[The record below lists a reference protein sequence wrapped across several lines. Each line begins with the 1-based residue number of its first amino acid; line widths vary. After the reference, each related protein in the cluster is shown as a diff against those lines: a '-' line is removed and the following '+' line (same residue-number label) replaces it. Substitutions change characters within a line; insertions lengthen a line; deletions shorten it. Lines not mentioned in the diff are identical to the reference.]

1 MFFSGIQAVE
11 AKAEWNFMKLSR
23 LIKSCA
29 FNPSLI
35 AVRGLFVK
43 LQRAAIPMATKFYTV
58 VINFLEI
65 ISYATKPISS
75 ILKRAHYQPLLS

>member
-35 AVRGLFVK
+35 AVRGHF
-43 LQRAAIPMATKFYTV
+43 
-58 VINFLEI
+58 
-65 ISYATKPISS
+65 SS
-75 ILKRAHYQPLLS
+75 L